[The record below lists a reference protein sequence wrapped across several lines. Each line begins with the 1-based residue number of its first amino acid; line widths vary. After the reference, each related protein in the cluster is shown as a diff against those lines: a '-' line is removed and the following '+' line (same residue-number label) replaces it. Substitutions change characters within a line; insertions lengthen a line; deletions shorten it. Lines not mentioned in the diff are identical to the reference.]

1 MASEDKPQFQ
11 KDNSKLT
18 YNMQQVLGWKGD
30 IDEEILYSGEKQM
43 TDDQMETWLPLFLT
57 NGGFQAL
64 VNILSHFVSKVDWN
78 STERRC
84 VRLTTQM
91 IKIILVATFTASSTD
106 QALVGCLQRKMS
118 LSKEFDL
125 AAEETQKKEANIG
138 TKQEEVRAE
147 FAPMTELIL
156 I

>member
-1 MASEDKPQFQ
+1 
-11 KDNSKLT
+11 
-18 YNMQQVLGWKGD
+18 
-30 IDEEILYSGEKQM
+30 
-43 TDDQMETWLPLFLT
+43 
-57 NGGFQAL
+57 
-64 VNILSHFVSKVDWN
+64 
-78 STERRC
+78 
-84 VRLTTQM
+84 M